1 MKTPSEKT
9 LIAAVKEP
17 VELAR
22 LLRYEWP
29 RKSITR
35 AAFACID
42 YETIHDDSLRRL
54 LAAGADMAWRNTDEE
69 PSGNTLLHMAAF
81 WENDEAVSILLNAGA
96 DPNILN
102 LWHETPLSVMGEDG
116 SPEPVALF
124 NDIFDEGDLLCAAP
138 SVGASFRKALHLLE
152 EAGGIEGDL
161 VEDGAHPDAR
171 LLIAAQQGD
180 APAALAALAEGV
192 DVNARGC
199 KGATA
204 LMLAARRGDVA
215 MAQLLLAAGADP
227 LIACSYAEG
236 LTATAFYHAA
246 RSGCSEML
254 RLLLPLLPPGD
265 VRQRE
270 LSQALLPAAARGHL
284 DTIRFLTA
292 EGADVN
298 FECIGYDLAGSP
310 FTYSASRYAA
320 INNQRAAYFLL
331 REAGAACTKF
341 Y

>member
-1 MKTPSEKT
+1 MKTPSEES
-9 LIAAVKEP
+9 LIAAVNEP
-17 VELAR
+17 TELAQ
-22 LLRYEWP
+22 LLRCEWP
-29 RKSITR
+29 RESITR

-42 YETIHDDSLRRL
+42 YETLHADSLRLL
-54 LAAGADMAWRNTDEE
+54 LAAGADMAWRNTDDD
-69 PSGNTLLHMAAF
+69 PSGNTLLHKAAF
-81 WENDEAVSILLNAGA
+81 WENDEAVSILLEAGA

-102 LWHETPLSVMGEDG
+102 LRHETPLSVMGEDG
-116 SPEPVALF
+116 SPEPEALF

-138 SVGASFRKALHLLE
+138 AVGASFRKALHLLE
-152 EAGGIEGDL
+152 EAGGMEGEL
-161 VEDGAHPDAR
+161 VEDGEHPDAR
-171 LLIAAQQGD
+171 LRIAAQQGD
-180 APAALAALAEGV
+180 APAARAALAEGV
-192 DVNARGC
+192 DVNARGS
-199 KGATA
+199 KGVTA

-215 MAQLLLAAGADP
+215 MAQQLLAAGADP

-246 RSGCSEML
+246 RSGCPEML
-254 RLLLPLLPPGD
+254 RLLLPLLSPGA

-270 LSQALLPAAARGHL
+270 LSQALLPAAARGNL

-320 INNQRAAYFLL
+320 RNNQRAAYFLL
-331 REAGAACTKF
+331 REAGAVCTKF